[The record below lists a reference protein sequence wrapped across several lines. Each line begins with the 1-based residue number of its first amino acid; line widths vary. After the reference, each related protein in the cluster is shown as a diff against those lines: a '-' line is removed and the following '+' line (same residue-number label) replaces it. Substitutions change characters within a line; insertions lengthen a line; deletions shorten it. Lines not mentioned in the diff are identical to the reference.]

1 MEKINEIDIILSIP
15 QLDMFSRSFTQ
26 PVGML
31 SPFRAAK
38 LDSLSGENQ
47 SQENEPIPGEFSLLA
62 PSLLDPAA
70 SVGLTIFLQDDL
82 IDTSVFYPAV
92 INLEDTVS
100 ISQEEGLLRIQ
111 QPAPLAEILSL
122 LQQETVSSSQ
132 PDGFSPLELKVEAGW
147 LWWALLDLINHPGA
161 ERLTIPLLR
170 QHLEESAQEL
180 ENLAGY
186 ASIILDLN
194 AINEAA
200 FMAGIN
206 ELFQKGILTLGQNG
220 TLEPADRL
228 AELAAQFQA
237 KKTYIAITTNILL
250 ENGEFGTIRLYFV
263 QPAGGP
269 FILWYWVDDAV
280 TILNLTSEK
289 AISIIT
295 QILADPVSYYQ
306 SEP

>member
-1 MEKINEIDIILSIP
+1 MEKINEIDIILSIA
-15 QLDMFSRSFTQ
+15 QMDTFSRSFTQ
-26 PVGML
+26 PVGLL
-31 SPFRAAK
+31 SPFRVAN
-38 LDSLSGENQ
+38 LDSLSFENQ
-47 SQENEPIPGEFSLLA
+47 SQENQPIPGEFSLLV

-70 SVGLTIFLQDDL
+70 SVGLSIFLQDDL
-82 IDTSVFYPAV
+82 IDTSIFYPAV

-100 ISQEEGLLRIQ
+100 ISQEEGLLRVQ
-111 QPAPLAEILSL
+111 HPAPLPEILSL

-147 LWWALLDLINHPGA
+147 LWWALLDLITMDK
-161 ERLTIPLLR
+161 LTMPLLR

-194 AINEAA
+194 AINEGA

-206 ELFQKGILTLGQNG
+206 ELIQKDILTLGQNG
-220 TLEPADRL
+220 TLEPANGL

-237 KKTYIAITTNILL
+237 KKIYIAITTDILL
-250 ENGEFGTIRLYFV
+250 EDGKFGTVRLYFV

-269 FILWYWVDDAV
+269 FILWYWVDDEV

-295 QILADPVSYYQ
+295 QILADPVTYYQ
-306 SEP
+306 SESS